1 MKTMLRTILT
11 ISLFI
16 ASAPQALAAGAV
28 AFVTDLAG
36 EVSVDGGSRPLLMAE
51 LAKGQRVAVRRGGAL
66 SVMYI
71 QSGREFALK
80 GPGDFTIGEREIVV
94 ASGTAPAARETPWR
108 ASGDVLVKVAQTQSA
123 SIRMRSLAPVKADE
137 PSALRHSLTKL
148 LR

>member
-51 LAKGQRVAVRRGGAL
+51 PAKGQRVAVRRGGGACGG
-66 SVMYI
+66 VNP
-71 QSGREFALK
+71 G
-80 GPGDFTIGEREIVV
+80 GPGVWG
-94 ASGTAPAARETPWR
+94 
-108 ASGDVLVKVAQTQSA
+108 
-123 SIRMRSLAPVKADE
+123 
-137 PSALRHSLTKL
+137 
-148 LR
+148 